1 MKQEVSKTADERVAD
16 IISTLVVMNR
26 GNFIIECGREMQE
39 LTDAIKDTGK
49 KGALVIK
56 LEVTPSGLKDGRV
69 NQVEIR
75 PDVSINKPKHDQGK
89 SIFFV
94 TEDNKLVRDDPNQ
107 LDIEFER
114 ETNGRR

>member
-1 MKQEVSKTADERVAD
+1 MNVERVKNGQEVAD
-16 IISTLVVMNR
+16 IISTIVVLNR
-26 GNFIIECGREMQE
+26 GNFVIECGRELQE
-39 LTDAIKDTGK
+39 LTDAIVDTGK

-56 LEVTPSGLKDGRV
+56 LEVTPSGLKEGRV
-69 NQVEIR
+69 NQFEIR

-94 TEDNKLVRDDPNQ
+94 TQDNKLVREDPNQ
-107 LDIEFER
+107 MQMEYER